1 MIQLTPI
8 EETVAGKELIQMGRE
23 KASKKAS
30 KKGIEKG
37 ELIGKIQMAQRFLK
51 RPVTPKPVLKEKNVE
66 ALQMILQKLESE
78 LFA

>member
-8 EETVAGKELIQMGRE
+8 EETVAGKELIQMGM
-23 KASKKAS
+23 
-30 KKGIEKG
+30 EKG
-37 ELIGKIQMAQRFLK
+37 ELIGRIQMAQRFLK